1 MRPFCYANTKAT
13 FMLADRIEDY
23 LSGHVECTALAYTD
37 EASRLQLSE
46 DPHIEN
52 LLARGE
58 FFDPEQTDSF
68 LCDHPQG
75 MCHQGVCYEL
85 HHARES
91 GDRLFTGM
99 ALSRGVWFRHS
110 WIVNAKGGIVEPC
123 QEMAE
128 AYFGLALTDSD
139 EQAFVSYWHGRQPNW
154 TNITEEEKA
163 AIRYLVN
170 ASAQSR

>member
-1 MRPFCYANTKAT
+1 MF
-13 FMLADRIEDY
+13 ADRIEDH
-23 LSGHVECTALAYTD
+23 LGQLVGDTTLAYTC
-37 EASRLQLSE
+37 EVSRLELSD
-46 DPHIEN
+46 DPHIKG
-52 LLARGE
+52 LLKNGTLL
-58 FFDPEQTDSF
+58 DPERSENFT
-68 LCDHPQG
+68 CDHPQG

-91 GDRLFTGM
+91 GDVLFTGM

-128 AYFGLALTDSD
+128 AYFGFALTGRD

-154 TNITEEEKA
+154 KNITEEEKA
-163 AIRYLVN
+163 AIRYLIN
-170 ASAQSR
+170 SSAQLR

>member
-1 MRPFCYANTKAT
+1 MLSLALSDASQPKRCTTKPFNSVAGCCAVRPFCYANTKAT

-99 ALSRGVWFRHS
+99 DGTPIGQTLPRKKRRPSATLSTR
-110 WIVNAKGGIVEPC
+110 
-123 QEMAE
+123 
-128 AYFGLALTDSD
+128 
-139 EQAFVSYWHGRQPNW
+139 
-154 TNITEEEKA
+154 
-163 AIRYLVN
+163 
-170 ASAQSR
+170 

>member
-1 MRPFCYANTKAT
+1 
-13 FMLADRIEDY
+13 MLADRIED
-23 LSGHVECTALAYTD
+23 
-37 EASRLQLSE
+37 
-46 DPHIEN
+46 

-58 FFDPEQTDSF
+58 FFDPEQADSF
-68 LCDHPQG
+68 LCDHP
-75 MCHQGVCYEL
+75 QGVCYEL

-128 AYFGLALTDSD
+128 AYFGIALTGSD
-139 EQAFVSYWHGRQPNW
+139 EQAFVSYWHGRHPNCS
-154 TNITEEEKA
+154 NITEEEKA

>member
-1 MRPFCYANTKAT
+1 MF
-13 FMLADRIEDY
+13 ADRIEDH
-23 LSGHVECTALAYTD
+23 LSQLIGDTTLAYTC
-37 EASRLQLSE
+37 EISRLDLSD
-46 DPHIEN
+46 DPHIKG
-52 LLARGE
+52 LLKNGMLL
-58 FFDPEQTDSF
+58 DPEQSENFT
-68 LCDHPQG
+68 CDHPQG

-91 GDRLFTGM
+91 GDALFTGM

-110 WIVNAKGGIVEPC
+110 WIVNAKGGIVQPC

-128 AYFGLALTDSD
+128 AYFGFALTGRD

-154 TNITEEEKA
+154 ANITEEEKA

-170 ASAQSR
+170 ASATSR